1 MNLSMFCALGLVIGL
16 TSLAPAQEK
25 LPGPGSGAEDV
36 LAPRLVIDDA
46 THDFGEVTP
55 GLPLQWTFKIKN
67 VGNADLLI
75 LGLKPG

>member
-1 MNLSMFCALGLVIGL
+1 
-16 TSLAPAQEK
+16 
-25 LPGPGSGAEDV
+25 
-36 LAPRLVIDDA
+36 LVIDDA

-55 GLPLQWTFKIKN
+55 GMPLQWTFKIKN